1 MIFKREHPG
10 HHSSRWVECFWIV
23 ENDDSTPHLQ
33 KIIPDGFTELIF
45 HFADPYRINLGH
57 GWEVQSASLLAGQ
70 ITKHFFLEN
79 SGRTSIFGIKLKPSA
94 PAYIFDLSMERL
106 NNAVVDLDSVSCSRL
121 IELREEL
128 RRRPNN
134 ESRTVLADNF
144 FAGLPHN
151 QAMKDETKVEKAVK
165 WIMDTQGAQPL
176 SELTNSLEI
185 SERQLERLF
194 KKYVGLSPKI
204 YCRIIRFNRIFQLWK
219 SGDQSWASLAYEAG
233 YADQSHFIR
242 NFKAFSGD
250 DPSLYDFHEKNL
262 ANFFLKK

>member
-1 MIFKREHPG
+1 MVKIKRYIIPMIFKREHPG

-33 KIIPDGFTELIF
+33 KIIPDGFIELIF

-128 RRRPNN
+128 RRRPNH
-134 ESRTVLADNF
+134 EPPAPVPPA
-144 FAGLPHN
+144 
-151 QAMKDETKVEKAVK
+151 ETAPAPPAPPETPAPGDK
-165 WIMDTQGAQPL
+165 
-176 SELTNSLEI
+176 
-185 SERQLERLF
+185 
-194 KKYVGLSPKI
+194 PK
-204 YCRIIRFNRIFQLWK
+204 
-219 SGDQSWASLAYEAG
+219 E
-233 YADQSHFIR
+233 
-242 NFKAFSGD
+242 
-250 DPSLYDFHEKNL
+250 P
-262 ANFFLKK
+262 